1 MAGREGMMRPES
13 SCAATPI
20 AGRVR
25 GGEMGREGEEEEE
38 GEDETNTRPSILL
51 WREEKGWRFEEQ
63 EEDGED
69 EEDEEEGEEG
79 REE

>member
-25 GGEMGREGEEEEE
+25 GGESGREGEEEE

-63 EEDGED
+63 EE
-69 EEDEEEGEEG
+69 EEGG

>member
-38 GEDETNTRPSILL
+38 GDETNTRPSILL

-63 EEDGED
+63 EE
-69 EEDEEEGEEG
+69 EEGG